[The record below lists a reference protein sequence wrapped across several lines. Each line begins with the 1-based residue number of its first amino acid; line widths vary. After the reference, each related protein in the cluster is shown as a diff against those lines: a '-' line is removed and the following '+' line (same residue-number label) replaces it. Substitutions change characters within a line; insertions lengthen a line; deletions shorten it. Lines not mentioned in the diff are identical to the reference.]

1 MGQVR
6 NQVCEQ
12 IDRDL
17 REMFGNDFE
26 IECRQDTYTQDY
38 ILWISAHGS
47 VQPLRITRE
56 EYLED
61 DWKANVRTA
70 LEQIGEN

>member
-6 NQVCEQ
+6 NETCER
-12 IDRDL
+12 IDREL
-17 REMFGNDFE
+17 RELFGSEFE

-38 ILWISAHGS
+38 ILWIEANGT

-61 DWKANVRTA
+61 DWKGNVRTA
-70 LEQIGEN
+70 LRQIAEN